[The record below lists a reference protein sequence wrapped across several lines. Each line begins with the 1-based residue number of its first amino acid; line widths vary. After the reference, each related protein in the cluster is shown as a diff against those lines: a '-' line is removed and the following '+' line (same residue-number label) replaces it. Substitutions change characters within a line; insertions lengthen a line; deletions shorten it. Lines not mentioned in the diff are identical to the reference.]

1 MNIYRLKLI
10 LGVIMISAFL
20 SGCAKGANDMVNN
33 DAKITP
39 VKGKITFTSDR
50 RGGCLF
56 LLKDGKMEMLTHEG
70 GHGRFSTDGNKIY
83 FRITGEIFVY
93 DLSNNKIN
101 TLDEIT
107 QYKPVDFDL
116 SPDNKQIVFSSFGQ
130 KFDYDIPEN
139 IYVVNM
145 DGTGYKQLTF
155 FASIKKGWNAAGAAR
170 PRWSPDGKTIVFT
183 GPDIIGRSWIA
194 DAIYTIAPDGTD
206 LKKIIGPGEIYNPC
220 NPSWS
225 PDSKKIVFQAELKND
240 KQGHEHIYAED
251 MDGSNPKKTI
261 VGYSYIFI
269 SDADGSNIRQVT
281 TKKFNDSDPVFS
293 PDGRQ
298 ICFVSHRH
306 YVKDEMPNALDSELY
321 VIDIDGANEI
331 RITPPELLG
340 KYNISPHLGSY
351 ANDSSPDW
359 HE

>member
-20 SGCAKGANDMVNN
+20 FGCAKGENDMVNN
-33 DAKITP
+33 DTKITP
-39 VKGKITFTSDR
+39 VKGKITFFSDR
-50 RGGCLF
+50 GMGALF
-56 LLKDGKMEMLTHEG
+56 LLKDGKIERLAYKG
-70 GHGRFSTDGNKIY
+70 GSGRFSTDGNKIY
-83 FRITGEIFVY
+83 FRVGDKLFVY
-93 DLSNNKIN
+93 DLLNNTTNALI
-101 TLDEIT
+101 EIDK
-107 QYKPVDFDL
+107 YKPYEFDL
-116 SPDNKQIVFSSFGQ
+116 SPDNNQIVFSSFGQ

-155 FASIKKGWNAAGAAR
+155 FTGGPKGWNAAGAER

-183 GPDIIGRSWIA
+183 GPDIIGRSWRA
-194 DAIYTIAPDGTD
+194 DVIYTITPDGTG
-206 LKKIIGPGEIYNPC
+206 LKKIITPGEIYNPR

-225 PDSKKIVFQAELKND
+225 PDSKKIVFQALVKND
-240 KQGHEHIYAED
+240 KQGYEYVYTSEE
-251 MDGSNPKKTI
+251 DGSNPKKKI
-261 VGYSYIFI
+261 ASYSYIFI
-269 SDADGSNIRQVT
+269 ADADGANIRQVT
-281 TKKFNDSDPVFS
+281 TKKFDDSDPVFS

-321 VIDIDGANEI
+321 VINVDSTGEI

-340 KYNISPHLGSY
+340 KYNIRPSLGSY